1 MIRHDTLLFPGG
13 RSRAFTLSYDDGV
26 TQDRR
31 LAALFRDCGLKC
43 TFNLNSGLY
52 GHRFSDGVVR
62 LEESE
67 VEEVFAGQE
76 LGGHGLTH
84 AALDHLSGPRL
95 AYEIVE
101 DKRRLETHGKRPLT
115 MFAYP
120 FGTWNE
126 AAVAQLRMAGYAG
139 ARTVVSTGGFGLPR
153 DFLRWDPTCHHKDP
167 ALMELARRFAEEEAP
182 GPRLFYVWG
191 HAYEFDMDGNWGVME
206 EFCRFMAA
214 HARDVWF
221 CTNGE
226 LIRCVKA
233 HRALEYSVDGRVA
246 ANPSALDVWL
256 QTENGPASVPAGGVL
271 QL

>member
-1 MIRHDTLLFPGG
+1 MIRYDTLLFPGG

-26 TQDRR
+26 TQDRH
-31 LAALFRDCGLKC
+31 LAALFRDFGLKC

-62 LEESE
+62 LEEGE
-67 VEEVFAGQE
+67 IDEVFAGHE

-101 DKRRLETHGKRPLT
+101 DKRRLEEHSERPLT

-120 FGTWNE
+120 YGTWNE
-126 AAVAQLRMAGYAG
+126 AAAAQLSMAGYMG

-167 ALMELARRFAEEEAP
+167 RLMELARRFIGEEAS

-191 HAYEFDMDGNWGVME
+191 HAYEFDMDGNWQVME
-206 EFCRFMAA
+206 ELCRYMAA

-233 HRALEYSVDGRVA
+233 HRALEYAVDGSMV

-256 QTENGPASVPAGGVL
+256 QTGDGPACVPAGGIL
-271 QL
+271 HI